1 MFLKEFQMLKT
12 LRNLL
17 LIVMA
22 AALTLSAADAM
33 LGTWKLNTA
42 KSKYSPGP
50 GPQSVTATYSQDGD
64 WVVVKTEGVGPDGK
78 AATIDNRYKR
88 DGKEYP
94 YQAPTGGSGT
104 IIAKSKGANTTDATL
119 KVGSATTTSH
129 TVVAKDGKSFT
140 RTTKGTNAEG
150 KPVNNT
156 AVYEKQ

>member
-1 MFLKEFQMLKT
+1 MLKT
-12 LRNLL
+12 LRNVL
-17 LIVMA
+17 LIVIA
-22 AALTLSAADAM
+22 TALTLSAADAM
-33 LGTWKLNTA
+33 VGTWKLNTA

-50 GPQSVTATYSQDGD
+50 GPKSATVTYSQDGD
-64 WVVVKTEGVGPDGK
+64 WIVAKAEGVGPDGK
-78 AATIDNRYKR
+78 AGTTENRYKR

-104 IIAKSKGANTTDATL
+104 IAATSKGANTTDATI

-129 TVVAKDGKSFT
+129 TVIAKDGKSFT

-150 KPVNNT
+150 KAVNNT

>member
-1 MFLKEFQMLKT
+1 MLKT
-12 LRNLL
+12 LRNLS

-22 AALTLSAADAM
+22 AALTLSASDA
-33 LGTWKLNTA
+33 LVGTWKLNTA
-42 KSKYSPGP
+42 KSKFSPP
-50 GPQSVTATYSQDGD
+50 GPQSVTATYSRDGD

-78 AATIDNRYKR
+78 AATTNNRYKR

-104 IIAKSKGANTTDATL
+104 IIVKSKGANTTDATV
-119 KVGSATTTSH
+119 KVGSAMTTSH

-150 KPVNNT
+150 KPVNSS

>member
-1 MFLKEFQMLKT
+1 MLKT
-12 LRNLL
+12 FRNLS

-22 AALTLSAADAM
+22 AALTLSAADIMA
-33 LGTWKLNTA
+33 GTWKLNTA

-50 GPQSVTATYSQDGD
+50 APTSGTATYTQDGD
-64 WVVVKTEGVGPDGK
+64 WIVAKLDGVGADGK
-78 AATIDNRYKR
+78 ATSTSNRYKR

-94 YQAPTGGSGT
+94 YQAAAGGSGT
-104 IIAKSKGANTTDATL
+104 IVAKTMGANTTHATI

-129 TVVAKDGKSFT
+129 TVIAKNGKSFT
-140 RTTKGTNAEG
+140 RTTKGTNQEG